1 MARLTIGHIGLHVRD
16 IEEEVEFLETLG
28 GELIGIDPYP
38 NGRLGF
44 VSIDGDQHH
53 NFALFE
59 DGEKLASGDTRKEN
73 QSMHHIAMPT
83 DSREAVDSWA
93 KTLKGKG
100 IEIDGPYEF
109 NREGDGGPHS
119 GDGYSIFFT
128 DPNGICFEIYSDV
141 LTLAQFREKQAEKEK

>member
-1 MARLTIGHIGLHVRD
+1 MARLTIGHVGIHVRD
-16 IEEEVEFLETLG
+16 IDEEVEFLETLG

-38 NGRLGF
+38 DGRLAF

-73 QSMHHIAMPT
+73 QSIHHIAMPT
-83 DSREAVDSWA
+83 DSREAVDVWA
-93 KTLKGKG
+93 ATLKAKG
-100 IEIDGPYEF
+100 IEIDGPIEF
-109 NREGDGGPHS
+109 SREDIGASHGS
-119 GDGYSIFFT
+119 RGYSIFFS

-141 LTLAQFREKQAEKEK
+141 LTLAQFREKQAEIEK